1 MKNTT
6 TNSNTQPNTA
16 PWRYYLVIAA
26 VVLIYLGL
34 MARTAYIQV
43 IEPDMLQKQ
52 GDKRSIRVT
61 EKRVQRGSILDRN
74 GSKLAISVPV
84 ETVWADPKIIM
95 DNNALAMTE
104 HWQALA
110 DVLDQ
115 DITKLTERVG
125 TNPRKRFVYLERKI
139 SPAIANYIRQLKIP
153 GIHLRK
159 ESKRFYPTGEISAH
173 LLGFTNVDDKG
184 IEGIEGMYDQLL
196 TGKGGE
202 KRFRKDAQGRKIE
215 IISVEEAEQP
225 KDVTLSIDQR
235 IQAIAYK
242 ELKGAVQAFKATSGS
257 VVVANIHTGEILA
270 MTNSPS
276 YNPNNRR
283 NTAIHRFRNRAI
295 TDIYEPGSTMKTLTA
310 LTALEFGSAEADTII
325 DTSPGWMRL
334 GGRRVSDP
342 INRGKLS
349 IEEIL
354 VTSSNMGTTKLALSV
369 PKNYLL
375 DKFFEVGFG
384 EDTGTNLLGE
394 SMGMMHDRSRWS
406 QFELAT
412 LSWGA
417 GLAIT
422 PAQLA
427 RFYMAVAN
435 GGVKRKLS
443 IIKADTELAK
453 AEEQSSSYAMSE
465 RIFSPEN
472 SAAIVGMLETTV
484 NEHVPLAKVDGYR
497 VGGKTG
503 TSIKAV
509 AGGYGNDYV
518 GLFAGMAPISKPEI
532 VVVVVINEPSGDL
545 YHGGEVAAP
554 VFSRVMKGALRV
566 LNIAPDAQ
574 DKKTAQASASKPSAK
589 KATESVLVMN
599 KEKHLNKTLD
609 EVKDH
614 V

>member
-1 MKNTT
+1 VNKKAAKN
-6 TNSNTQPNTA
+6 NNPLNTA
-16 PWRYYLVIAA
+16 PWRYYLVLA
-26 VVLIYLGL
+26 VVALIYISL
-34 MARTAYIQV
+34 MARTAYIQI
-43 IEPDMLQKQ
+43 IEPEMLKKQ
-52 GDKRSIRVT
+52 GDLRSLRVAANT
-61 EKRVQRGSILDRN
+61 VQRGSIVDRN
-74 GSKLAISVPV
+74 GAELAISVPV

-95 DNNALAMTE
+95 DNNALAMTK

-115 DITKLTERVG
+115 DINKLIARVVKS
-125 TNPRKRFVYLERKI
+125 PRKRFIYLERKI
-139 SPAIANYIRQLKIP
+139 SPAMANYIKELKIP

-173 LLGFTNVDDKG
+173 LIGFTNVDDKG
-184 IEGIEGMYDQLL
+184 IEGIERMYDDLL
-196 TGKGGE
+196 TGTGGA
-202 KRFRKDAQGRKIE
+202 KRFRKDAKGRKIE
-215 IISVEEAEQP
+215 IISVEEPEQA
-225 KDVTLSIDQR
+225 KTITLSIDQR

-295 TDIYEPGSTMKTLTA
+295 TDIYEPGSTMKPLTA
-310 LTALEFGSAEADTII
+310 ITALEFGSAKANSII
-325 DTSPGWMRL
+325 NTSPGWMRL

-369 PKNYLL
+369 PKDYLL
-375 DKFFEVGFG
+375 TKFFDAGFAD
-384 EDTGTNLLGE
+384 DTGTNLVGE
-394 SMGMMHDRSRWS
+394 SAGMMHDRSRWS

-422 PAQLA
+422 PVQLT
-427 RFYMAVAN
+427 RFYMALAN
-435 GGVKRKLS
+435 GGIKRRLTIVKSNDKT
-443 IIKADTELAK
+443 INPEDE
-453 AEEQSSSYAMSE
+453 E
-465 RIFSPEN
+465 RIFSVKN
-472 SAAIVGMLETTV
+472 SNAVTHMLEAV
-484 NEHVPLAKVDGYR
+484 VDEHVPKAKVDGYR

-518 GLFAGMAPISKPEI
+518 GFFAGMAPISNPEI
-532 VVVVVINEPSGDL
+532 VVVVVINEPGGDL
-545 YHGGEVAAP
+545 YYGGDIAAP

-574 DKKTAQASASKPSAK
+574 KSRTAAK
-589 KATESVLVMN
+589 HIKLSHPKQELAVVGEHN
-599 KEKHLNKTLD
+599 A
-609 EVKDH
+609 
-614 V
+614 

>member
-1 MKNTT
+1 MTKKATHNKNQT
-6 TNSNTQPNTA
+6 NTA
-16 PWRYYLVIAA
+16 PWRYYLVLS
-26 VVLIYLGL
+26 VVALIYLGL
-34 MARTAYIQV
+34 MARSAFIQV
-43 IEPDMLQKQ
+43 IEPEMLKKQ
-52 GDKRSIRVT
+52 GDMRSLRVSENT
-61 EKRVQRGSILDRN
+61 VQRGSIVDRN
-74 GSKLAISVPV
+74 GDELAISVPV

-95 DNNALAMTE
+95 DNNALTMTE

-115 DITKLTERVG
+115 DLGKLTARVVK
-125 TNPRKRFVYLERKI
+125 NPRKRFVYLERKI
-139 SPAIANYIRQLKIP
+139 SPAMANYIKELKIP

-173 LLGFTNVDDKG
+173 LIGFTNVDDKG
-184 IEGIEGMYDQLL
+184 IEGVERMYDHLL

-202 KRFRKDAQGRKIE
+202 KRFRKDAKGRKIE
-215 IISVEEAEQP
+215 IISIEAAEQAQ
-225 KDVTLSIDQR
+225 DITLSIDQR

-257 VVVANIHTGEILA
+257 IVVANAHTGEILA

-295 TDIYEPGSTMKTLTA
+295 TDVYEPGSTMKPLTA
-310 LTALEFGSAEADTII
+310 IAALEFGSVKPNTII
-325 DTSPGWMRL
+325 NTSPGWMRL

-349 IEEIL
+349 IEDIL
-354 VTSSNMGTTKLALSV
+354 VYSSNMGTTKLALSV
-369 PKNYLL
+369 PKNYFL
-375 DKFFEVGFG
+375 DKFFEVGFS
-384 EDTGTNLLGE
+384 EDTGTHLVGE
-394 SMGMMHDRSRWS
+394 STGMMHDRSRWS

-422 PAQLA
+422 PMQLT
-427 RFYMAVAN
+427 RFYMALAN
-435 GGVKRKLS
+435 GGIKRKLS
-443 IIKADTELAK
+443 IIKHDNNALESEFDDQGEKRA
-453 AEEQSSSYAMSE
+453 E
-465 RIFSPEN
+465 RIFSQEN
-472 SAAIVGMLETTV
+472 SMAIVNMLEAVVDKHT
-484 NEHVPLAKVDGYR
+484 PKAKVDGYR

-518 GLFAGMAPISKPEI
+518 GFFAGMAPISKPEI
-532 VVVVVINEPSGDL
+532 VVVVVINEPGGDL
-545 YHGGEVAAP
+545 YYGGDVAAP
-554 VFSRVMKGALRV
+554 VFSRVMKGALRI
-566 LNIAPDAQ
+566 LNIAPDAV
-574 DKKTAQASASKPSAK
+574 DKKVARNELSQHQNQHKSITG
-589 KATESVLVMN
+589 
-599 KEKHLNKTLD
+599 
-609 EVKDH
+609 KDN